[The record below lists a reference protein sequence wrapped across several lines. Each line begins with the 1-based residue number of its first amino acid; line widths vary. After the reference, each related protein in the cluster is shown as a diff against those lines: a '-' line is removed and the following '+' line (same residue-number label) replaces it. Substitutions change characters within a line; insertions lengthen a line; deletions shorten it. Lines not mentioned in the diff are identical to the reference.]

1 MCEDMNILLI
11 HVGDNGDS
19 EDISIGTVERK
30 IVERILME
38 LYCCLDMSDLFKEL
52 PNKNDVILIITINYW

>member
-1 MCEDMNILLI
+1 MCEDMNILLTR
-11 HVGDNGDS
+11 VGDNGDP

-38 LYCCLDMSDLFKEL
+38 LYCNLEMSDLFKEL
-52 PNKNDVILIITINYW
+52 PNKNDVILIITIN